1 MLTENIHNLNQI
13 ELDML
18 SADIVDH
25 NPSVNEREITPSTL
39 SSTTDRVDNI
49 LPSQGKI

>member
-1 MLTENIHNLNQI
+1 MLTENIQNLDQI

-25 NPSVNEREITPSTL
+25 NPSVNERDPVLCRPQQI
-39 SSTTDRVDNI
+39 
-49 LPSQGKI
+49 G